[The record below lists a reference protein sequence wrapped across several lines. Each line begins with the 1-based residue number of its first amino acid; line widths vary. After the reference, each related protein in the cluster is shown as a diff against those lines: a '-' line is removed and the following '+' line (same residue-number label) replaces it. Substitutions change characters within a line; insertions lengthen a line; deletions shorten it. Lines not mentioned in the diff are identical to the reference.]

1 MPLLLCTKHK
11 FGHTS
16 STPGLVCN
24 ATMALLYTLLGSMV
38 YNRLKYKMVNA
49 TMAAARACDHMLGL
63 IHNGAYML
71 MQTLPNVHQKPHST
85 QPLTRKPNS
94 AIVSERL
101 TNMEVTPNKVLL
113 HQLEQI
119 RRTLLVGL
127 QS

>member
-1 MPLLLCTKHK
+1 
-11 FGHTS
+11 
-16 STPGLVCN
+16 
-24 ATMALLYTLLGSMV
+24 
-38 YNRLKYKMVNA
+38 MVNA
-49 TMAAARACDHMLGL
+49 TMAAARACDHMFGL

-71 MQTLPNVHQKPHST
+71 VQTLPNVHQKPQLST

-101 TNMEVTPNKVLL
+101 TNMEVTPNRVLL